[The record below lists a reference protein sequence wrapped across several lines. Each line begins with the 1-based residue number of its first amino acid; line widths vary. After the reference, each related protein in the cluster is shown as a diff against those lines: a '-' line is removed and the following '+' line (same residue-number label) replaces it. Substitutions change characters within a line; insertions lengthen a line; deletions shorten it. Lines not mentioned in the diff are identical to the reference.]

1 MKSFLL
7 VASLAVFVLFSSKS
21 SQKNIVSAENIQKN
35 QFKKI
40 GVHAYYRYPRPQLS
54 ALIKEWNISTIS

>member
-35 QFKKI
+35 QFKKLMFMRI
-40 GVHAYYRYPRPQLS
+40 IVILDLNYQP
-54 ALIKEWNISTIS
+54 